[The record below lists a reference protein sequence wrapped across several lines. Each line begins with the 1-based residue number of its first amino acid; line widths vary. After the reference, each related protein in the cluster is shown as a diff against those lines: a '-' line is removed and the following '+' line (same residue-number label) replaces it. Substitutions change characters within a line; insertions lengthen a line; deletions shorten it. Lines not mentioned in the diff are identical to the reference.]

1 MVEAARTARQSPL
14 LAVASICA
22 LATLL
27 VACDHGPALDAPPP
41 RLVESVVS
49 ARSPNPGALPPLLVL
64 LHGLGSN
71 ERDLAGLGSQL
82 DPRLTVVSVR
92 APRPYRSGF
101 AWFGIDWR
109 LDGSLVPKTTQARET
124 LTDFVRWLGAA
135 PARLGTD
142 PRRTYLL
149 GFSQGAMMSLGVL
162 RTAPERVAG
171 IVALS
176 GKFDDDLFGAA
187 RASSDAM
194 AGVALFV
201 AHGTNDDLLPVSDG
215 RAIRDIFE
223 PLIRDFT
230 YREYPIP
237 HAIGP
242 GEIGDVAAW
251 LRERLDRGQW
261 SARPPSRK

>member
-1 MVEAARTARQSPL
+1 MVEATRTGRQSPL

-27 VACDHGPALDAPPP
+27 VACDRGPALDAPPP
-41 RLVESVVS
+41 RLVESVVA
-49 ARSPNPGALPPLLVL
+49 ARSTSPGALPPLLVL

-71 ERDLAGLGSQL
+71 ERDLVGLGSQL

-92 APRPYRSGF
+92 APRPYRGGF

-109 LDGSLVPKTTQARET
+109 TDGSLVPNTTQARVT
-124 LTDFVRWLGAA
+124 LADFVHWLGAT

-176 GKFDDDLFGAA
+176 GKFGEDLFDQAQA
-187 RASSDAM
+187 PSDAM

-215 RAIRDIFE
+215 RAIRDVFQ

-230 YREYPIP
+230 YREYPIS
-237 HAIGP
+237 HAIGSD
-242 GEIGDVAAW
+242 EIDDVAAW
-251 LRERLDRGQW
+251 LRERLDR
-261 SARPPSRK
+261 SR